1 MIAMHLKRLLEPSE
15 LQRIDAALQQQTF
28 SYGGATAAPLA
39 RQAKHNQELLA
50 SGSTDLGTLGKVV
63 EQALSKNPYL
73 EAWALPHRISTV
85 LFNRY
90 DTGMYYGDHIDS
102 PLGQSMPSGYI
113 RMDLAFTVFL
123 SDPASYEGGELVINS
138 TTERQAIK
146 LPAGDAVVY
155 PASTIHRVN
164 KVQHGVRLAAVGWIE
179 SLVRDHAQRE
189 MLFDLRVLH
198 EALLAKREESDPLVL
213 LEKCRANL
221 LRMWADV

>member
-1 MIAMHLKRLLEPSE
+1 MIAMQLKRVLGASE
-15 LQRIDAALQQQTF
+15 LGTVGTALEKQTF
-28 SYGGATAAPLA
+28 SYGAATAGPLA
-39 RQAKHNQELLA
+39 RQAKHNHELVA
-50 SGSTDLGTLGKVV
+50 SGNSDSSTLGKQV
-63 EQALSKNPYL
+63 EQALRKNPFFD
-73 EAWALPHRISTV
+73 AWALPRRISTI

-90 DTGMYYGDHIDS
+90 DTGMYYDDHVDS
-102 PLGQSMPSGYI
+102 ALGESMPSGYI

-123 SDPASYEGGELVINS
+123 SDPTSYDGGELVMNS
-138 TTERQAIK
+138 TTERQLIK

-164 KVQHGVRLAAVGWIE
+164 KVTRGSRLAAVGWIE

-198 EALLAKREESDPLVL
+198 EALLAKVAENEALVL